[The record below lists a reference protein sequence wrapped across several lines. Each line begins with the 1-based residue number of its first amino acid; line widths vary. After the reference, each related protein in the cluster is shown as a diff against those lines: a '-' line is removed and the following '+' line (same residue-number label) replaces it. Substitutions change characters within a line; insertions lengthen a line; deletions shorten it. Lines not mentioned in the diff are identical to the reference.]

1 MALVADRPRLIID
14 CTNVVRRAVKLKAA
28 KDDASVSE
36 VVIMAIRAY
45 CAQEI
50 REAERI
56 MDEERKKKKER
67 GFE

>member
-1 MALVADRPRLIID
+1 MSIVADRPRLIID

-36 VVIMAIRAY
+36 VVIMAIRSY